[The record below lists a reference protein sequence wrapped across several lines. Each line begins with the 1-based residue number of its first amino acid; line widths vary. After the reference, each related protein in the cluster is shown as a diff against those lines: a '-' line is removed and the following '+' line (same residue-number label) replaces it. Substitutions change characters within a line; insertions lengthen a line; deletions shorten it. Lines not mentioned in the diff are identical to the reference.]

1 MINESKF
8 AEWLK
13 HNTVYS
19 DKVIRDN
26 VSRMKRADK
35 ILKWNTEPTYLFFL
49 EKNEQYKPLS
59 VSVRSQIKKSVTLYS
74 QFTSETENN

>member
-35 ILKWNTEPTYLFFL
+35 ILKWNAEPTYLFFL